1 MNHLAFLFTVVTVK
15 LAEVL
20 ESQTDR
26 HLVGTC
32 RCNQVVQSSEID
44 GRKLVYNDR
53 AFKLPFLVYQ
63 FDDSGIIQ
71 SERCGIDV
79 LSVRII
85 AHTKDFRFLRIID
98 VQRKIIACHD
108 PVQLWR
114 NHSGK
119 RNFRRSY
126 LALKLVLCPT
136 LPGIHER
143 RKVVLQ
149 FRIGSQYG
157 KQIRI
162 RFVQQFHGMREAAI
176 DTIFVY
182 FQIPD
187 YSCQKDNRRLY
198 KEVTLFFNI
207 G

>member
-1 MNHLAFLFTVVTVK
+1 MNYLAFLFTVVTVK

-20 ESQTDR
+20 KSQTDR

-98 VQRKIIACHD
+98 VQRKSL
-108 PVQLWR
+108 PVMTQ
-114 NHSGK
+114 
-119 RNFRRSY
+119 
-126 LALKLVLCPT
+126 
-136 LPGIHER
+136 
-143 RKVVLQ
+143 
-149 FRIGSQYG
+149 
-157 KQIRI
+157 
-162 RFVQQFHGMREAAI
+162 
-176 DTIFVY
+176 
-182 FQIPD
+182 
-187 YSCQKDNRRLY
+187 YSCGEIILVSGIFA
-198 KEVTLFFNI
+198 EAI
-207 G
+207 WPWS